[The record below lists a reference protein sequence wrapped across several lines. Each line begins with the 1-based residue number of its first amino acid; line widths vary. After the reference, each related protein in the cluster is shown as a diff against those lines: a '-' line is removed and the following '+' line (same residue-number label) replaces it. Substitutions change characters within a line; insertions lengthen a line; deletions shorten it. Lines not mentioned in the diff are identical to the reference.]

1 MSRGDGVMMAV
12 RRTNWYVVTGA
23 PCSGKTSVINAL
35 EQRGFRVVHEV
46 ARAYIDEELQK
57 GMSLKQIKADPYRFE
72 NHIFLTKLKIEA
84 SLPQNDIIFLDRA
97 VPDSIAYFQLE
108 GLDPGQP
115 VEKSKMV
122 RYRKIFQ
129 FERLAF
135 LEDGVRLEDDLL
147 ADQLDNLLETAYRNL
162 NYEIFRVPAISV
174 EERTAF
180 ILERL
185 E

>member
-1 MSRGDGVMMAV
+1 MSARH
-12 RRTNWYVVTGA
+12 TYWYVITGA

-35 EQRGFRVVHEV
+35 EQQGYRVVHEV
-46 ARAYIDEELQK
+46 ARAHIDEEMLEGK
-57 GMSLKQIKADPYRFE
+57 SLEQIKADRYQFE

-84 SLPQNDIIFLDRA
+84 SLPQNDIVFFDRA

-108 GLDPGQP
+108 GLDPSQP
-115 VEKSKMV
+115 IEKSNLV
-122 RYRKIFQ
+122 RYKKIFL

-135 LEDGVRLEDDLL
+135 LEDGIRSEDDLL
-147 ADQLDNLLETAYRNL
+147 ADRIDNLIETAYRML
-162 NYEIFRVPAISV
+162 KYDIVRVPAISV

-180 ILERL
+180 ILDRL

>member
-1 MSRGDGVMMAV
+1 MMAV
-12 RRTNWYVVTGA
+12 RRTNWYIITGA
-23 PCSGKTSVINAL
+23 PCSGKTSVISAL
-35 EQRGFRVVHEV
+35 DQQGYRVVHEV

-57 GMSLKQIKADPYRFE
+57 GKSLKQIKADPYQFE

-84 SLPQNDIIFLDRA
+84 SLPENEIVFLDRA
-97 VPDSIAYFQLE
+97 VPDSIAYFKLE

-115 VEKSKMV
+115 VEKSKLV
-122 RYRKIFQ
+122 RYKRVFQ

-135 LEDGVRLEDDLL
+135 LEDGVRSEDSLL
-147 ADQLDNLLETAYRNL
+147 AERIDTLLKDSYRKL
-162 NYEIFRVPAISV
+162 NYEIVRVPAISV
-174 EERTAF
+174 EERTKF